1 MSNFVLFKT
10 EQKQNQKPQE
20 TPNLK
25 EQNKN
30 TDLRKKKREEMVR
43 FSTAT
48 MIFAAAMTAM
58 VLVSLPE
65 VEAQTATTCVNK
77 LVPCFSALTTTTRPP
92 KECCDSIKEAV
103 KDELQ
108 CLCTVYNT
116 PGLLSGFNVST
127 AQALNLS
134 RRCDVTTDLSA
145 CSGTFF
151 RSLRFFFLVID

>member
-1 MSNFVLFKT
+1 
-10 EQKQNQKPQE
+10 
-20 TPNLK
+20 
-25 EQNKN
+25 
-30 TDLRKKKREEMVR
+30 MVR

-48 MIFAAAMTAM
+48 MIFAAAMTAI
-58 VLVSLPE
+58 VLVALPE

-92 KECCDSIKEAV
+92 KDCCDSIKEAV
-103 KDELQ
+103 KDELP

-116 PGLLSGFNVST
+116 PGLLSTFNVTT

-145 CSGTFF
+145 CPGTGASSPKASLPPPAGNKGKDAGAGNKLAGYGVTTVIFSLFLTIFF
-151 RSLRFFFLVID
+151 

>member
-1 MSNFVLFKT
+1 
-10 EQKQNQKPQE
+10 
-20 TPNLK
+20 
-25 EQNKN
+25 
-30 TDLRKKKREEMVR
+30 MVR

-145 CSGTFF
+145 CSGTGASSPKASLPPPGNKGKDTAAGNKLAGYGVTTVIFSLFF
-151 RSLRFFFLVID
+151 TNFF